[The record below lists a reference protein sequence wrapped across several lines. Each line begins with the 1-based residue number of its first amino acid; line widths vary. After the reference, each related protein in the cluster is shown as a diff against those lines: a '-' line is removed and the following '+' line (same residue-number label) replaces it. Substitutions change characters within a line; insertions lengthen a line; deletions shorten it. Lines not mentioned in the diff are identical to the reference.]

1 MQTWVEEEL
10 ETADIGDERLNSRYC
25 IILDQL
31 SKKPSVSIPAAC
43 GGWSDTQSAYRFF
56 NNARV
61 NGDELL
67 NPHRDATLKR
77 IAEHPVVLVVQDTTE
92 VEVTR
97 AIEKMEGAGP
107 LNDESRIGFFDHALL
122 VLTPDKIPLGV
133 VGVDIHAR
141 DWDEFREN
149 QKDKKAKKQAQRTK
163 PIEEKESYRWLE
175 GLRVSNEIAEEVP
188 ETQIVAISDSES
200 DVYEFFAAGQPA
212 RGERK
217 AEWIVRACQDR
228 SVVSQTEPGS
238 SLKLWNEVS
247 STPVLGTMEI
257 EVSKNI
263 PKSSDPSK
271 RNQARSARVATA
283 TIQSKRVIVRGPDR
297 PGGRASNIEI
307 NAVLIRET
315 HPPKGEKPVEWL
327 LLTSLPIK
335 TFAQVCL
342 IISYYCCRW
351 QIEIFFRI
359 LKSGCGIEKLQ
370 FENAER
376 FKACLTLYMIIS
388 WRVLYTLM
396 LGREC
401 PELSVD
407 KIFSED
413 EWKSVYAIV
422 KKKPAPQ
429 KPPKL
434 SEMIPMIASLGGYLG
449 RASDGPPGPKT
460 MWIGMQRMADM
471 ALAWRTFGPPKIPQ
485 ETAKKCV

>member
-1 MQTWVEEEL
+1 
-10 ETADIGDERLNSRYC
+10 
-25 IILDQL
+25 
-31 SKKPSVSIPAAC
+31 
-43 GGWSDTQSAYRFF
+43 
-56 NNARV
+56 
-61 NGDELL
+61 
-67 NPHRDATLKR
+67 
-77 IAEHPVVLVVQDTTE
+77 
-92 VEVTR
+92 
-97 AIEKMEGAGP
+97 
-107 LNDESRIGFFDHALL
+107 
-122 VLTPDKIPLGV
+122 
-133 VGVDIHAR
+133 
-141 DWDEFREN
+141 
-149 QKDKKAKKQAQRTK
+149 
-163 PIEEKESYRWLE
+163 
-175 GLRVSNEIAEEVP
+175 
-188 ETQIVAISDSES
+188 
-200 DVYEFFAAGQPA
+200 
-212 RGERK
+212 
-217 AEWIVRACQDR
+217 
-228 SVVSQTEPGS
+228 
-238 SLKLWNEVS
+238 
-247 STPVLGTMEI
+247 MEI

-413 EWKSVYAIV
+413 EWKSVYTIV

-449 RASDGPPGPKT
+449 RDSDGPPGPKT

-471 ALAWRTFGPPKIPQ
+471 ALAWRTFGPPKTPK
-485 ETAKKCV
+485 ERAKKCV